1 MIIYLVCWCVF
12 RDFQRFFLW
21 LFVKIFIYNIEYS
34 QLELNQFIIVKHY
47 VSCFSTYQLQ
57 MTNNLID
64 FLTTILWISYKKYS
78 GGFVKTIFE
87 IIKKGDLE
95 MRQQYYV
102 LWFDSRNFVLWRHL
116 FINSLLLLRMFL
128 SFDVNIKVF
137 SRMQSL
143 HVFVSGL

>member
-1 MIIYLVCWCVF
+1 M
-12 RDFQRFFLW
+12 
-21 LFVKIFIYNIEYS
+21 
-34 QLELNQFIIVKHY
+34 
-47 VSCFSTYQLQ
+47 
-57 MTNNLID
+57 
-64 FLTTILWISYKKYS
+64 
-78 GGFVKTIFE
+78 KTIFE